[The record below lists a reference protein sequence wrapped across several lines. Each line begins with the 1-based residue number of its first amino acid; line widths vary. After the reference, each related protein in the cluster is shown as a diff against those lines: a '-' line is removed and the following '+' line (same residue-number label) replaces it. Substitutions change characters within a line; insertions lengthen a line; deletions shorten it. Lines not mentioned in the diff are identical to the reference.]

1 MISKEL
7 LNKVLNIEIVSYQMK
22 QKNILAYEY
31 NKVSKN
37 QWSGKTFCNRS
48 INIYEL
54 AHKCKEWAY
63 YKHGYIIFSKTR
75 ISSSLASCYF
85 DTMAK
90 HDYEDDYC
98 DDFRA
103 ETEYEAIFKACSWI
117 LEQIKKEK

>member
-48 INIYEL
+48 INTYEF
-54 AHKCKEWAY
+54 AHKCKEWLENNT
-63 YKHGYIIFSKTR
+63 HWDLMIIGYEVYLMKDIWGEGGACNHKRFTTQR
-75 ISSSLASCYF
+75 EWFLNLF
-85 DTMAK
+85 DA
-90 HDYEDDYC
+90 C
-98 DDFRA
+98 
-103 ETEYEAIFKACSWI
+103 EYIMKLKE
-117 LEQIKKEK
+117 IK

>member
-7 LNKVLNIEIVSYQMK
+7 LSQILKIEVISYQMK

-54 AHKCKEWAY
+54 AHKCKELAY
-63 YKHGYIIFSKTR
+63 SQGYVLFSKIR
-75 ISSSLASCYF
+75 VNSSFASCYF
-85 DTMAK
+85 DTMGK
-90 HDYEDDYC
+90 HDYEDGFHN
-98 DDFRA
+98 DFRA
-103 ETEYEAIFKACSWI
+103 ESEPEAIFKACQWI
-117 LEQIKKEK
+117 LDNKDSK

>member
-54 AHKCKEWAY
+54 AHKCKEWAVNLSPNKHAFSSYSRWGDLRNYKKNNGFY
-63 YKHGYIIFSKTR
+63 YICQHLVSGAQF
-75 ISSSLASCYF
+75 
-85 DTMAK
+85 
-90 HDYEDDYC
+90 E
-98 DDFRA
+98 A
-103 ETEYEAIFKACSWI
+103 ETEPEAIFKACQWI
-117 LEQIKKEK
+117 LDKELA